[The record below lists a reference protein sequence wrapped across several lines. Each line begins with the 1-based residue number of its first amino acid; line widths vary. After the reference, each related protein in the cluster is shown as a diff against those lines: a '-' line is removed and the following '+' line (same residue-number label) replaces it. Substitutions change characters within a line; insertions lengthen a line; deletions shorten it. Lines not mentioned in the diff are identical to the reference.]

1 MTRGLDRSARVL
13 AGRYHLYE
21 RLRAGGM
28 GTVWRGE
35 DTVLGRPVAVKEV
48 TFPMEATAAER
59 EVLRERI
66 RREARAA
73 AQLDHPGAV
82 IVHDVVE
89 EGSATYLVMQYVPAR
104 SLSEVIDQDGPLSP
118 QRTAHIGLAVLGVLR
133 VAHAQG
139 IIHRDVKPS
148 NVLLSGD
155 DASSGRVFL
164 TDFGI
169 ASTAGDSRLTT
180 TGLLVGSPAYIA
192 PERARGEIPGPA
204 SDLWSLGAT
213 LFTAVEG
220 HPPYEGGDAMAT
232 LIAVMVGESAP
243 FVRAGPLQ
251 PVLAALLERDPGE
264 RPTAA
269 EVETVL
275 GQVATSAVKP
285 APTAPLPP
293 PRALALDAARPAVLH
308 LAPRGPAEQA
318 PRRVEPEE
326 VTPRTTSPAPPLPP
340 SHTAEPTPVVAESG
354 PRPPRRR
361 TRWLAWA
368 GLLLAAVLGV
378 TVTLAL
384 ARDPGSPAGPGPA
397 ATTQSR
403 VPSGLPPLPSGAQ
416 TPSEQLRAT
425 ITALADLTARDREA
439 VGDQAEG
446 VLASLRGVEV
456 LDGGPRRSAAVVAHT
471 DVGAAVAAGDL
482 DPAVGQRVRDVL
494 DGVAR
499 PERLI
504 DLVELVGADPAAIGP
519 SGPQLFP
526 LLVALDHQV
535 PAEQTALNAVV
546 LLRQVTEGA
555 DNGELSEAFRTAAVP
570 TLQELADPASYLA
583 LRNLLAD
590 VERDPGRIGPA
601 HEAVLSS
608 LRAIA
613 ELPVFPQ
620 GNQAQEL
627 LALVRQESLV
637 DPAFRDAAVPILVG
651 LVR

>member
-1 MTRGLDRSARVL
+1 MTRGVNSDGRVV

-28 GTVWRGE
+28 GTVWRGQ
-35 DTVLGRPVAVKEV
+35 DTVLGRPVAVKEI
-48 TFPMEATAAER
+48 TFPTEATAAER
-59 EVLRERI
+59 EVVRERI
-66 RREARAA
+66 RREAQAA
-73 AQLDHPGAV
+73 AQFDHPGAV
-82 IVHDVVE
+82 VVHDVVE

-104 SLSEVIDQDGPLSP
+104 SLSELIHQDGPLSP

-133 VAHAQG
+133 AAHAQG

-148 NVLLSGD
+148 NVLLRAD
-155 DASSGRVFL
+155 YTSSGRVFL

-169 ASTAGDSRLTT
+169 ASTPGDSRLDT
-180 TGLLVGSPAYIA
+180 TGLLVGSPGYIA

-220 HPPYEGGDAMAT
+220 HPPYEGGDPMAT
-232 LIAVMVGESAP
+232 LIAVVAGESAP

-251 PVLAALLERDPGE
+251 PVLAALLERVPGE

-269 EVETVL
+269 EVETAL
-275 GQVATSAVKP
+275 GQVATSAVEP
-285 APTAPLPP
+285 APTAPLLQ
-293 PRALALDAARPAVLH
+293 PRVLALDAARPALLH
-308 LAPRGPAEQA
+308 LVPRAPAERA
-318 PRRVEPEE
+318 PRRVEPEAT
-326 VTPRTTSPAPPLPP
+326 TPRTTSPAPPLPP
-340 SHTAEPTPVVAESG
+340 SRAAEPTPVVADRG

-368 GLLLAAVLGV
+368 GLLLAAVVGLIV
-378 TVTLAL
+378 TSAL
-384 ARDPGSPAGPGPA
+384 TRDPGAPAGRSPA

-403 VPSGLPPLPSGAQ
+403 APSGLPPLPSGAQ

-425 ITALADLTARDREA
+425 ITALDDLTARDREA
-439 VGDQAEG
+439 VGDQAET
-446 VLASLRGVEV
+446 VLAGLRGVEV
-456 LDGGPRRSAAVVAHT
+456 RDGGPRRSAAVVART

-482 DPAVGQRVRDVL
+482 DPAVGQRVQDVL

-519 SGPQLFP
+519 GGPQLLAP
-526 LLVALDHQV
+526 LIALDHEV
-535 PAEQTALNAVV
+535 SAERTAMAAVV
-546 LLRQVTEGA
+546 LLRQVNDGA
-555 DNGELSEAFRTAAVP
+555 EAGELSEAFRTAAVP
-570 TLQELADPASYLA
+570 TLQELADPAPYLA
-583 LRNLLAD
+583 LRQLLAD
-590 VERDPGRIGPA
+590 VGRDADRIGPA
-601 HEAVLSS
+601 EEEVLSS

-620 GNQAQEL
+620 GNEADEL
-627 LALVRQESLV
+627 LALVRQDGQV
-637 DPAFRDAAVPILVG
+637 DPGFRDAAVPILVG